1 VSIRSIDHVNIRA
14 PAGDIARLRQF
25 YCDVVGLSEGWRPGF
40 ESRGYWLYAGA
51 RPLVH
56 LVEAEAGQPSN
67 PVGGVDHISFRSD
80 DLDGFVSRLRE
91 RGVQFQLSVVPT
103 LNQRQL
109 LIRDPLGTGVEITAD
124 PPGGS

>member
-1 VSIRSIDHVNIRA
+1 MSIRSIDHVNIRA
-14 PAGDIARLRQF
+14 PADDIARLRQF
-25 YCDVVGLSEGWRPGF
+25 YCDVVGLTEGWRPGF
-40 ESRGYWLYAGA
+40 ESRGFWLYAGK

-56 LVEAEAGQPSN
+56 LVEGEAGEAG
-67 PVGGVDHISFRSD
+67 VRGGVDHISFRSD

-91 RGVQFQLSVVPT
+91 RGVQFQMSLVPT

-109 LIRDPLGTGVEITAD
+109 LIRDPLGVGVEITAD